1 MPNVIILGG
10 GVAGITAALELSKKY
25 KNNSNVEITLIS
37 RETYFLF
44 APNLYEVATS
54 PEELTDLELLSHT
67 ITLPL
72 EKIFKNARVKLVFAE
87 VTSVDHKQKI
97 VEAGGKKYP
106 YNILLEALGSKPNYF
121 NTPGAEKYSYSLKN
135 IKQALLIRN
144 KIEFVI
150 QAHRQDI
157 NKDFI
162 RIVVAGGGFA
172 GVEIAGELKG
182 YLDFLAWKNNYPRHK
197 LQVYI
202 VEGTSRILPT
212 MSEKTSTA
220 VRKRLEELN
229 VVVLTNR
236 FIGSVDE
243 HFIHFKNGE
252 VLGFDCLIWTAG
264 IEANKLEG
272 NTKVTDRMGR
282 VVTVGRLESNEDL
295 STLYLGDQAC
305 VMDAYNNPCP
315 ATIPSAEAEGKYA
328 AYAVGQIL
336 QNKKPLP
343 FIPPKQLGYFI
354 TVGGEWSVLD
364 SVYFWT
370 TGKFGYFVRWCVYLH
385 FFAGLIG
392 WSGALKLSLQDRRIY
407 RYNDPR

>member
-1 MPNVIILGG
+1 MKKVVILGG

-25 KNNSNVEITLIS
+25 KNNLQLEITLIN
-37 RETYFLF
+37 REPYFLF

-54 PEELTDLELLSHT
+54 PEELTDLETLSHT

-72 EKIFKNARVKLVFAE
+72 EKIFKNTKVQLVEAE
-87 VTSVDHKQKI
+87 VTDVDHKQK
-97 VEAGGKKYP
+97 VVTASGKQFP
-106 YNILLEALGSKPNYF
+106 YTILLEALGSKPNYF

-144 KIEFVI
+144 KIEFAI

-182 YLDFLAWKNNYPRHK
+182 YLDFLSWKNNYPRHK

-202 VEGTSRILPT
+202 VEGTTKILPT
-212 MSEKTSTA
+212 MSERTSKA
-220 VRKRLEELN
+220 VRERLEDLN

-236 FIGSVDE
+236 FIGSVEE

-252 VLGFDCLIWTAG
+252 ALSFDCLIWTAG

-305 VMDAYNNPCP
+305 VMDANNCPCP

-328 AYAVGQIL
+328 AYAVGEL
-336 QNKKPLP
+336 LNNRKPSVY
-343 FIPPKQLGYFI
+343 IPPKQLGYFI
-354 TVGGEWSVLD
+354 TVGGEWSVMD
-364 SVYFWT
+364 SIYFWT
-370 TGKFGYFVRWCVYLH
+370 EGKLGYFIRWCVYLH

-392 WSGALKLSLQDRRIY
+392 WSSALKLSLEERRIY
-407 RYNDPR
+407 HYNDPI